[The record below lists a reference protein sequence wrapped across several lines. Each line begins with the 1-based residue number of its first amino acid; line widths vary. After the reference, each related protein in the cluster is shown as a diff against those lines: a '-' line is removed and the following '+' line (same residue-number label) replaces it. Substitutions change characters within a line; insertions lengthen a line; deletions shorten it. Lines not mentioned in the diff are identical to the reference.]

1 MTYDHA
7 TYVLQIGLKTL
18 GFDPGEADGLDGKDT
33 QAALDKSAAAR
44 FGSPAK
50 AIAGGVDGYPP
61 RPSASAGGKSK
72 VFGKP
77 GVKDG
82 FTPPMAYFP
91 PPYPMTFSWGGK
103 VSKMGC
109 HKLVAAP
116 IQNALSEILETY
128 GINWIKLRGL
138 DLYAGCYNPRKSRSG
153 NAMSDHSWAIAF
165 DFADKRKGNGN
176 KEQWRANSEGRNA
189 VSMPNEAVA
198 IFRKHGFQVGFQV
211 STGLRRDMMHI
222 AYVDRP

>member
-1 MTYDHA
+1 MPYDHA
-7 TYVLQIGLKTL
+7 TYVIQIGLKTL
-18 GFDPGEADGLDGKDT
+18 GFDPGEADGLDGKRT
-33 QAALDKSAAAR
+33 QSALDKSAAAR

-61 RPSASAGGKSK
+61 RPAASAAGKTK
-72 VFGKP
+72 VFGRP

-116 IQNALSEILETY
+116 IQNALTELLETY
-128 GINWIKLRGL
+128 GLEWIKSHGL
-138 DLYAGCYNPRKSRSG
+138 DQYAGCYNPRKSRGG
-153 NAMSDHSWAIAF
+153 NSISDHSWAIAF
-165 DFADKRKGNGN
+165 DLAPDRKGNGN
-176 KEQWRANSEGRNA
+176 KEQWRATSEGRNGIA
-189 VSMPNEAVA
+189 MPNEAVA
-198 IFRKHGFQVGFQV
+198 IFRKHGFQVGFSV
-211 STGLRRDMMHI
+211 APGVRRDMMHI
-222 AYVDRP
+222 AYVDRH